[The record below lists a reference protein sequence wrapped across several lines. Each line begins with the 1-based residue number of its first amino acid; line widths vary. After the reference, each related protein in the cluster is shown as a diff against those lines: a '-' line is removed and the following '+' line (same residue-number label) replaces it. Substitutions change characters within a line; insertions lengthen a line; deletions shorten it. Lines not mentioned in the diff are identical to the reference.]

1 MKQVWLFLQIM
12 LFAIDCWIFLS
23 FSDWPGIIFAGHLI
37 ISICYAFTFG
47 KSLDAR
53 YPFQGAVLLG
63 AILSLFLP
71 IAGIA
76 CTFIIAML
84 LLFKPLPQ
92 GDLLEEFKEHTT
104 LPDIEALI
112 HRPIEAEGPHL
123 RTCQSV
129 EPLVDMLASADAP
142 TKRAILDAIAK
153 RKIAKLI
160 PHIIAALEDPKPDVY
175 QFAIAKISQLQH
187 DYGAG
192 VAHATEAVQAEPENI
207 AAHQRLAKVYDQ
219 YLKSG
224 LVDQS
229 ITDFYYQQLEKTY
242 QKILFLSPDDIITLK
257 KLGQLSIETG
267 QIEAAKE
274 AFSTA
279 LQLRPNDIETQFGLI
294 KVLYQ
299 ADNFRVMFD
308 QIRQVRE
315 ALLSVDN
322 ANQELVNLTDWWLTP
337 ETHTSGGEA

>member
-1 MKQVWLFLQIM
+1 M
-12 LFAIDCWIFLS
+12 LFAIDCWLFLS

-37 ISICYAFTFG
+37 ISICYAFAFG
-47 KSLDAR
+47 KSLVAR
-53 YPFQGAVLLG
+53 YPFQGAALLG

-71 IAGIA
+71 IAGIVCA
-76 CTFIIAML
+76 FIIAML
-84 LLFKPLPQ
+84 LLFKPLPH

-112 HRPIEAEGPHL
+112 HRPIEAETP
-123 RTCQSV
+123 RQSV
-129 EPLVDMLASADAP
+129 EPLVDMLTNADAP

-160 PHIIAALEDPKPDVY
+160 PHIIAALEDPRPDIY

-207 AAHQRLAKVYDQ
+207 AAHQRLAKIYDQ

-229 ITDFYYQQLEKTY
+229 ITDFYHQQLEKTY
-242 QKILFLSPDDIITLK
+242 QKILSLSPDDIIALK

-267 QIEAAKE
+267 QVEAAKE
-274 AFSTA
+274 AFNKA
-279 LQLRPNDIETQFGLI
+279 LLLRPNDIETQFGLI

-299 ADNFRVMFD
+299 AGNFRIMFD

-322 ANQELVNLTDWWLTP
+322 ANPKLVNLTDWWLTP
-337 ETHTSGGEA
+337 ETQTSGGKA